1 MVKTRLPCAV
11 RHSSIFQQG
20 TSTGFKFHTVLL
32 MCIRNWRLQHHSVTE
47 TWTDPSLGASSYWE
61 PVDLS
66 WLNQRKKHHKMQIQ
80 NHGNRTE
87 YLRSPMKNLTTY
99 NSFWM
104 RKLYMILQSGHI
116 TALKPVC
123 PLKWKQIR
131 HNKEKLHN
139 KIKFW
144 NTGCC
149 CSWGTPC
156 FREVTV
162 K

>member
-32 MCIRNWRLQHHSVTE
+32 MCIRNWRLQHQSVTE

-87 YLRSPMKNLTTY
+87 YLRSPVKNLRTY

-104 RKLYMILQSGHI
+104 RKLFTEWTHNHLEACMSS
-116 TALKPVC
+116 KM
-123 PLKWKQIR
+123 KKKIR
-131 HNKEKLHN
+131 HNKEKLDN

-149 CSWGTPC
+149 CSWRTPC